1 VNCVPDFVFQMVVQ
15 VPATM
20 IMVVYATL
28 FVLPTNTQLLM
39 KNKLIVVF
47 NLFVVERKKIAGR

>member
-1 VNCVPDFVFQMVVQ
+1 MVVQ